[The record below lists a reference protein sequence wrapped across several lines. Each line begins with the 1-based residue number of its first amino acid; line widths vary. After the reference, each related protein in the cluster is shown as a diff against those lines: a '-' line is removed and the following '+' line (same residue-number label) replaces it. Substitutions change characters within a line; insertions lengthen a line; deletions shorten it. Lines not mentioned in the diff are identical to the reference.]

1 MKAIIVDDEPQSIKT
16 LEAKLRMIATDIDIV
31 ATFQDPRVALAEVKN
46 LAPDVLFVDIEMP
59 GLNGFQFLE
68 QLRPYDFPVV
78 FVTAYNQYAIRALRM
93 SALDYLLKPIDIEE
107 LKTTIERLREQTRRE
122 APPQYEDRMN
132 VLFEALKFFSNQ
144 NTNPLA
150 DRIALS
156 TQEGVLFIGVKDILR
171 VEAMS
176 NYSSFFLMNKQRIIV
191 SRTLKEF
198 EDVLLPYN
206 FLRISRSH
214 LVNLNQVIKYQKGDG
229 GTLFLTDGAELAV
242 SPQQKVELLE
252 RLALKINDK

>member
-16 LEAKLRMIATDIDIV
+16 LEAKLRMITADIDIV
-31 ATFQDPRVALAEVKN
+31 ATFQDPRLALAEVKN

-107 LKTTIERLREQTRRE
+107 LKTTIERLREQTHRQ
-122 APPQYEDRMN
+122 APPQYDDRMT
-132 VLFEALKFFSNQ
+132 VLFEALKNFSNQ

-156 TQEGVLFIGVKDILR
+156 TQEGVLFICVKDILR

-176 NYSSFFLMNKQRIIV
+176 NYSSFFLVNKQRIIV

-198 EDVLLPYN
+198 EDVLQPYN
-206 FLRISRSH
+206 FLRIGRSN
-214 LVNLNQVIKYQKGDG
+214 LVNLNQVVKYQKGDG

-242 SPQQKVELLE
+242 SPQHKAELLE
-252 RLALKINDK
+252 RLAFKIHEK

>member
-16 LEAKLRMIATDIDIV
+16 LEAKLRMIATDMDIV
-31 ATFQDPRVALAEVKN
+31 ATFQDPRMALAEVKN

-107 LKTTIERLREQTRRE
+107 LKTTIERLREQTHRDT
-122 APPQYEDRMN
+122 PPQYDDRMN
-132 VLFEALKFFSNQ
+132 VLFEALKNFSNQ

-156 TQEGVLFIGVKDILR
+156 TQEGVLFVGVKDILR

-176 NYSSFFLMNKQRIIV
+176 NYSSFFLLNKQRIVV

-198 EDVLLPYN
+198 EDVLQPYN

-214 LVNLNQVIKYQKGDG
+214 LVNLNQVTKYQKGDG
-229 GTLFLTDGAELAV
+229 GTLFLTDGAELTV
-242 SPQQKVELLE
+242 SPQQKSELLE
-252 RLALKINDK
+252 RLAFKSHEK

>member
-16 LEAKLRMIATDIDIV
+16 LEAKLRMIAQDMNIV
-31 ATFQDPRVALAEVKN
+31 ATFQDPRIALAEVKN

-122 APPQYEDRMN
+122 VPPQYDDRMN
-132 VLFEALKFFSNQ
+132 VLFEALKNFSNQ

-156 TQEGVLFIGVKDILR
+156 TQEGVLFVGVKDILR

-176 NYSSFFLMNKQRIIV
+176 NYSSFFLMNKQRIVV

-198 EDVLLPYN
+198 EDVLQPYN

-214 LVNLNQVIKYQKGDG
+214 LVNLNQVTKYQKGDG
-229 GTLFLTDGAELAV
+229 GTLFLTDGAELTV

-252 RLALKINDK
+252 RLAFKINDK

>member
-1 MKAIIVDDEPQSIKT
+1 MKAIIVDDELQSIKT
-16 LEAKLRMIATDIDIV
+16 LEAKLRMIAPDINIV
-31 ATFQDPRVALAEVKN
+31 AAYQDPRDALLEVKN

-59 GLNGFQFLE
+59 NLNGFQFLE

-93 SALDYLLKPIDIEE
+93 SALDYLLKPIDIDE
-107 LKTTIERLREQTRRE
+107 LKTTIERLREQINHT
-122 APPQYEDRMN
+122 APPQYDDRMN
-132 VLFEALKFFSNQ
+132 VLFEALKNFSNQ
-144 NTNPLA
+144 NTNALA

-171 VEAMS
+171 VEAMG
-176 NYSSFFLMNKQRIIV
+176 NYSSFFLMSKQRIVV

-198 EDVLLPYN
+198 EDVLQPYN
-206 FLRISRSH
+206 FLRISRSN
-214 LVNLNQVIKYQKGDG
+214 LVNLNQVVKYQKGEG

-242 SPQQKVELLE
+242 SPQQKMELL
-252 RLALKINDK
+252 DKLPFGQSK

>member
-16 LEAKLRMIATDIDIV
+16 LEAKLRMIADDIDIV
-31 ATFQDPRVALAEVKN
+31 ATFQDPREALLEVKN

-107 LKTTIERLREQTRRE
+107 LKTTIERLREQVLRE
-122 APPQYEDRMN
+122 GTPQYDDRMN
-132 VLFEALKFFSNQ
+132 VLFEALKNFSNQ
-144 NTNPLA
+144 NTNPLS

-156 TQEGVLFIGVKDILR
+156 TQEGVLFVGVKDILR

-176 NYSSFFLMNKQRIIV
+176 NYSSFFMLNKQRIVV

-206 FLRISRSH
+206 FLRISRSN
-214 LVNLNQVIKYQKGDG
+214 LVNLNQVVKYQKGDG

-242 SPQQKVELLE
+242 SPQQKGELLD
-252 RLALKINDK
+252 RLPSNQSK

>member
-1 MKAIIVDDEPQSIKT
+1 MKAIIVDDELQSIKT
-16 LEAKLRMIATDIDIV
+16 LEAKLRMIANDMDIV
-31 ATFQDPRVALAEVKN
+31 ASFQDPRAALLEVKE

-107 LKTTIERLREQTRRE
+107 LKTTIERLREQTHHE
-122 APPQYEDRMN
+122 TPPQYNDRMD
-132 VLFEALKFFSNQ
+132 VLFEALKSFANH
-144 NTNPLA
+144 NNNPLA

-156 TQEGVLFIGVKDILR
+156 TQDGVLFIGVKDILR
-171 VEAMS
+171 VEASS
-176 NYSSFFLMNKQRIIV
+176 NYSSFFLINKKKIVV

-198 EDVLLPYN
+198 EDVLQPYN
-206 FLRISRSH
+206 FLRISRSN
-214 LVNLNQVIKYQKGDG
+214 LVNLNQVTKYQKGDG
-229 GTLFLTDGAELAV
+229 GTLFLTDGIELTVA
-242 SPQQKVELLE
+242 PNQKAHLLE
-252 RLALKINDK
+252 RLALNQSK